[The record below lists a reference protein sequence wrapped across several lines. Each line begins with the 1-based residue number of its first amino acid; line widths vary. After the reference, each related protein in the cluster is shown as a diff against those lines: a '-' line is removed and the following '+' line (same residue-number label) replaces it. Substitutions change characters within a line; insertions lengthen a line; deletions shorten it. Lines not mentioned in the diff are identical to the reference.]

1 MTEETFKKA
10 LERAR
15 QTQAKLEQEKGENQS
30 SRLKDCFDA
39 IRRDASSAFPELN
52 MFQEDCPLRDSLID
66 VLDAYCMYRSDVGY
80 IHGLHV
86 SNLHGYSTS
95 FTNRSQSIAA
105 LLLLQ
110 VDSRAAAFQV
120 LANALNR
127 PLPLAFLTSDPGATA
142 RAFSLASATLRLK
155 FPRLS
160 THFCENLCLSDRE
173 MWEPMFRSL
182 FTNGL
187 DLDRL
192 SRVWDC
198 WVFEHDGILIR
209 AAVSIMGGMETQL
222 LNIGPGDEGQ
232 KMAVGILGWGVK
244 NAGRKSG
251 RRSLGDMLP
260 LSNSS
265 SRSSTEAE
273 MEKYWNLGAI
283 GDEDTFMRVVRQMGR

>member
-1 MTEETFKKA
+1 MTRFKH
-10 LERAR
+10 
-15 QTQAKLEQEKGENQS
+15 
-30 SRLKDCFDA
+30 F
-39 IRRDASSAFPELN
+39 
-52 MFQEDCPLRDSLID
+52 MFANS
-66 VLDAYCMYRSDVGY
+66 
-80 IHGLHV
+80 
-86 SNLHGYSTS
+86 
-95 FTNRSQSIAA
+95 SQSIAA

-160 THFCENLCLSDRE
+160 THLCENLCLSDQE

-182 FTNGL
+182 FSNGL

-198 WVFEHDGILIR
+198 WVFENDGILIR
-209 AAVSIMGGMETQL
+209 AAVSVLGGLETQL
-222 LNIGPGDEGQ
+222 LNISPGDEGQ
-232 KMAVGILGWGVK
+232 KMAAGILGYGAK
-244 NAGRKSG
+244 NAGRKPG

-260 LSNSS
+260 LSNNS
-265 SRSSTEAE
+265 SRTSTELE
-273 MEKYWNLGAI
+273 SEKYWSLSTI
-283 GDEDTFMRVVRQMGR
+283 GDEDAFMRMVRQTGR